1 MLRAWALGVGGG
13 SKGLIVEEEGEEVD
27 DMEIARK

>member
-1 MLRAWALGVGGG
+1 MLWTWALGVGGG
-13 SKGLIVEEEGEEVD
+13 GKGLIVEEEGEEVD